1 MRIAVCWVFG
11 LGTLVTACG
20 ASSKEPPRVPVTM
33 SRSEAQAT
41 APTAEKPSSPTAAPP
56 VSTAALADPEARARE
71 QRAAEEGEERF
82 SVDRQIAALE
92 RAVVLYREFI
102 ERAGDDPI
110 YAEAVKRSRERIR
123 DLSDAVPFLRENFPS
138 R

>member
-1 MRIAVCWVFG
+1 M
-11 LGTLVTACG
+11 
-20 ASSKEPPRVPVTM
+20 
-33 SRSEAQAT
+33 
-41 APTAEKPSSPTAAPP
+41 
-56 VSTAALADPEARARE
+56 
-71 QRAAEEGEERF
+71 
-82 SVDRQIAALE
+82 DRQIAALE

-123 DLSDAVPFLRENFPS
+123 DISDAVPFLRENFPS